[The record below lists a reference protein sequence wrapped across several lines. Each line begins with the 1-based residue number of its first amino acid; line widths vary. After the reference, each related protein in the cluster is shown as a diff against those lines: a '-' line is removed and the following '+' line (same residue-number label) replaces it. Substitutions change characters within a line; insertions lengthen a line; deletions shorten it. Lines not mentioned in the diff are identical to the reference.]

1 MTDLAEKELVAVLN
15 LRERRTPIQFGKK
28 KKLKVP
34 IPVLLI
40 VVKWKF
46 QKWLFQKPITAN
58 HDILLSGKM
67 VFSAGWGSG
76 VVSSC

>member
-1 MTDLAEKELVAVLN
+1 M
-15 LRERRTPIQFGKK
+15 
-28 KKLKVP
+28 
-34 IPVLLI
+34 LLI